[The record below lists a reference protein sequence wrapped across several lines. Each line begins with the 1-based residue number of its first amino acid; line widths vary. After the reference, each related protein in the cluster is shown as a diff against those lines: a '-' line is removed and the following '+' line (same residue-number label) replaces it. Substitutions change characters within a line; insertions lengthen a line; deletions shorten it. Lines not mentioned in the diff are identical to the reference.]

1 MPRRGRQG
9 ARTLCGLAGA
19 LAEALTAIHAARVA
33 RRDLKPSYA
42 VLTHGSPRTA
52 RMTLRRLRPASPG
65 TAAGAAT
72 ACLWGALPIA
82 SAQGTALHSCPRS
95 WSRWGRG
102 DSADL
107 PEQAQGVPVAPF
119 FNELAVNDPAEQLSV
134 YVDRLTGGSGTL

>member
-52 RMTLRRLRPASPG
+52 RMTLRRPRPASPG

-72 ACLWGALPIA
+72 ACLWCALPLA
-82 SAQGTALHSCPRS
+82 SAHGTPLHSCPRS
-95 WSRWGRG
+95 WSRGGRAH
-102 DSADL
+102 SAEL
-107 PEQAQGVPVAPF
+107 PVAAP
-119 FNELAVNDPAEQLSV
+119 
-134 YVDRLTGGSGTL
+134 G